1 MTTKARIVRFAAPG
15 GPEVLKLETIDLPDP
30 GPGEVQVRQSAVGL
44 NFQEIYQRSGFYPM
58 PLPAGLGNEAAG
70 VVLKAGP
77 GNPYAGE
84 THFTAIFVTSSPT
97 ACSRPLMASAMNSP
111 PHPCSRA

>member
-58 PLPAGLGNEAAG
+58 PLPAGLSGCVKTPTMSWPAACKAANALRANSG
-70 VVLKAGP
+70 VPAK
-77 GNPYAGE
+77 
-84 THFTAIFVTSSPT
+84 TIFIGRL
-97 ACSRPLMASAMNSP
+97 ALAY
-111 PHPCSRA
+111 